1 MPRITRMVAAILAA
15 GLLLAVPTA
24 NARLIDEPKIQTSSL
39 AGTTSDSRQ
48 DLRGADAQGAPTA
61 PKRKQDLRG
70 ADARGVPPSAPK
82 VYPGPPTWPLDPEPL
97 VPPQA
102 QPVPVTA
109 GDDGTSPLTY
119 ILPAAG
125 MTLMLGAAFAFA
137 ARSRRARVNV

>member
-24 NARLIDEPKIQTSSL
+24 NARLIDDPGIQTSSP
-39 AGTTSDSRQ
+39 AGADSRQ

-61 PKRKQDLRG
+61 PERKQDLRG
-70 ADARGVPPSAPK
+70 ADAKGVPPSAPK

-97 VPPQA
+97 VRP
-102 QPVPVTA
+102 QPVPVA
-109 GDDGTSPLTY
+109 VGDDGTSPLAY

-137 ARSRRARVNV
+137 ARSRRARVNA